1 MIDIA
6 FDWLFNL
13 LGSIFNIIWS
23 LLCVLIYG
31 LIVLMFNLFN
41 SITQIDLLSSQQL
54 SGIYQRVTMII
65 TIVMVFYISFAFVKY
80 VVSPDTITDKEKG
93 AGKIVMRIITSIL
106 LIAFIPTIFTIG
118 YELQGRIL
126 KTNVISKVIFGQEDW
141 DYTSAGSNF
150 AGDVMAAFYRVDY
163 SNCGTESECKKAQ
176 DDVDSVISSWKTG
189 IGALGSVKG
198 IGFDLADNFTNNAI
212 QFDGLLAVIFG
223 CFVLYVLFS
232 YNLDLVTRYIQLI
245 FLQIMAPI
253 AAISYI
259 APQKDSMLKKW
270 SKQCITTYLDLFIRI
285 AILYFMLLIISI
297 ISSSMDFYEMTK
309 NGDQINVFLYI
320 MVICGILIFVHRAP
334 KLIKELFPSTEGAAS
349 IGFGFKAK
357 DRVEPILKPAAA
369 TVGAVADTASTL
381 WKLKRG
387 KIKTGVKG
395 NRARDKFLRGI
406 TGGYMAAK
414 AGYKGATAG
423 AKNGRFKE
431 ALAAGRESVQ
441 KDESVINKGGTV
453 LGHDFLGGYYQG
465 KKVKVQATIDELEA
479 RVKAKDTVGN
489 SVKEMKVVKT
499 VNSYKEDWIQRGIGD
514 AGSREKA
521 AKDIEKATR
530 LYAIERNEEEFK
542 KSIKNA
548 LDTIYGNYD
557 NFVGP
562 LTVEQEKMKQERA
575 QVLNT
580 LQSNLEIGSTK
591 WETVKA
597 EIEEAKRIFEGQQYQ
612 EIDKKTGNVVN
623 KVVESTM
630 SSSEF
635 AEKIG
640 DLADQAQ
647 TDITQEKYKDE
658 TKKAQANASES
669 SK

>member
-1 MIDIA
+1 
-6 FDWLFNL
+6 
-13 LGSIFNIIWS
+13 
-23 LLCVLIYG
+23 
-31 LIVLMFNLFN
+31 
-41 SITQIDLLSSQQL
+41 
-54 SGIYQRVTMII
+54 
-65 TIVMVFYISFAFVKY
+65 
-80 VVSPDTITDKEKG
+80 
-93 AGKIVMRIITSIL
+93 
-106 LIAFIPTIFTIG
+106 
-118 YELQGRIL
+118 
-126 KTNVISKVIFGQEDW
+126 
-141 DYTSAGSNF
+141 
-150 AGDVMAAFYRVDY
+150 
-163 SNCGTESECKKAQ
+163 
-176 DDVDSVISSWKTG
+176 
-189 IGALGSVKG
+189 
-198 IGFDLADNFTNNAI
+198 
-212 QFDGLLAVIFG
+212 
-223 CFVLYVLFS
+223 
-232 YNLDLVTRYIQLI
+232 
-245 FLQIMAPI
+245 
-253 AAISYI
+253 
-259 APQKDSMLKKW
+259 
-270 SKQCITTYLDLFIRI
+270 
-285 AILYFMLLIISI
+285 
-297 ISSSMDFYEMTK
+297 
-309 NGDQINVFLYI
+309 
-320 MVICGILIFVHRAP
+320 
-334 KLIKELFPSTEGAAS
+334 
-349 IGFGFKAK
+349 
-357 DRVEPILKPAAA
+357 
-369 TVGAVADTASTL
+369 
-381 WKLKRG
+381 
-387 KIKTGVKG
+387 
-395 NRARDKFLRGI
+395 
-406 TGGYMAAK
+406 MAAK